1 MVKGKTIITIILEND
16 EVKSVTI
23 KGNTILKAI
32 EVKRA
37 IEDLIAE
44 MYELEGEVKAA
55 KELRSLCVE
64 DVDPAIVE

>member
-1 MVKGKTIITIILEND
+1 MVKDKAVITIVLEND

-37 IEDLIAE
+37 IEDLISE
-44 MYELEGEVKAA
+44 LHELEAA
-55 KELRSLCVE
+55 KELRPYVV
-64 DVDPAIVE
+64 DGVDPAIVD

>member
-1 MVKGKTIITIILEND
+1 MVKDKTIITIILEND

-44 MYELEGEVKAA
+44 MYELEGEVKAV
-55 KELRSLCVE
+55 KELKSLCVE